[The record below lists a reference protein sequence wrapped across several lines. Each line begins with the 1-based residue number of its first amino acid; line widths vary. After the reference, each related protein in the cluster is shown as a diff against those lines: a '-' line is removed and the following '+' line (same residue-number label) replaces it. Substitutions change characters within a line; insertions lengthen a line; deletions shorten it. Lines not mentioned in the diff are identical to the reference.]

1 MIRCALLFLS
11 FLLVVA
17 CQTRGTEGLPTA
29 LPTIN
34 PVQTVG
40 APGERLAPLD
50 IISVSVFGAP
60 DLNGDYQVD
69 FEGKLKLPLIGEVQ
83 AAGRTPLGLAGLLEQ
98 KYEES
103 YLQNAEVTVLMKTAR
118 EQFITVDGAVQKPG
132 QYPLTGK
139 TTLMQ
144 AVALSGGVSEDT
156 ANMKRVVVFREVEGV
171 RHVAGFNLADI
182 RDGTFPDPEIVQNDI
197 VIVDGSNLRRDYRD
211 IVRAIPVLTIFRPF

>member
-1 MIRCALLFLS
+1 MVRLAILFMS
-11 FLLVVA
+11 IFAMSA

-29 LPTIN
+29 LPTAD

-50 IISVSVFGAP
+50 IITVSVFGAP
-60 DLNGDYQVD
+60 DLKGDYQVD
-69 FEGKLKLPLIGEVQ
+69 FEGKLKMPLIGDVQ
-83 AAGRTPLGLAGLLEQ
+83 AAGRTPIGLAGLLEQ
-98 KYEES
+98 KYEQT
-103 YLQNAEVTVLMKTAR
+103 YLQNAEVTVLMKEAR
-118 EQFITVDGAVQKPG
+118 EQFITIDGSVETPG

-144 AVALSGGVSEDT
+144 AVALSGGVDEF
-156 ANMKRVVVFREVEGV
+156 ANLKRVVVFREVEGV

-182 RDGTFPDPEIVQNDI
+182 RDGTTPDPEIVQNDI
-197 VIVDGSNLRRDYRD
+197 VIVDGSDLRRDYRD

>member
-1 MIRCALLFLS
+1 MVRLAILFIS
-11 FLLVVA
+11 IFAMFA

-29 LPTIN
+29 LPTID

-60 DLNGDYQVD
+60 DLTGDYQVD
-69 FEGKLKLPLIGEVQ
+69 FEGKLKMPLIGEVQ

-103 YLQNAEVTVLMKTAR
+103 YLQNAEVTVLMKEAR
-118 EQFITVDGAVQKPG
+118 EQFITIDGSVENPG

-144 AVALSGGVSEDT
+144 AVALSGGIDEF
-156 ANMKRVVVFREVEGV
+156 ANLKRVVVFREVEGV

-211 IVRAIPVLTIFRPF
+211 LVRAIPVLTIFRPF